1 MIGKSKLF
9 SVRMDM
15 KRKKDTG
22 SVNFLTTKY
31 TTVFSKLFFC
41 ISLYY
46 LSLIIV
52 FILFFKLQHQYLVT
66 KSVPE
71 VQQLKKEFP
80 VLRHL
85 EGSFYLRQERDG
97 LLIGPYESE
106 EANVACTDWV
116 TNQVPKGFGKE
127 LFDPD
132 IDRLAPHLEKAM
144 ELVPCFERAE
154 IQTVVNGPITYSPD
168 ILPMLGPSLQ
178 PNMWLAVGF
187 AYGIVHGGGI
197 GQYLADWI
205 LNKEPSYN
213 LTELD
218 PLR

>member
-1 MIGKSKLF
+1 M
-9 SVRMDM
+9 
-15 KRKKDTG
+15 
-22 SVNFLTTKY
+22 
-31 TTVFSKLFFC
+31 
-41 ISLYY
+41 
-46 LSLIIV
+46 
-52 FILFFKLQHQYLVT
+52 QHQYLVT

-71 VQQLKKEFP
+71 VQKLKKEFP

-116 TNQVPKGFGKE
+116 KNQVPKGFGKE

-132 IDRLAPHLEKAM
+132 LDRLAPHLESAM

>member
-1 MIGKSKLF
+1 M
-9 SVRMDM
+9 
-15 KRKKDTG
+15 
-22 SVNFLTTKY
+22 
-31 TTVFSKLFFC
+31 
-41 ISLYY
+41 
-46 LSLIIV
+46 
-52 FILFFKLQHQYLVT
+52 
-66 KSVPE
+66 
-71 VQQLKKEFP
+71 
-80 VLRHL
+80 
-85 EGSFYLRQERDG
+85 
-97 LLIGPYESE
+97 
-106 EANVACTDWV
+106 

>member
-1 MIGKSKLF
+1 M
-9 SVRMDM
+9 
-15 KRKKDTG
+15 
-22 SVNFLTTKY
+22 
-31 TTVFSKLFFC
+31 
-41 ISLYY
+41 
-46 LSLIIV
+46 
-52 FILFFKLQHQYLVT
+52 QHQYLVT

-116 TNQVPKGFGKE
+116 KNQVPKGFGKE